1 MKQIDRRI
9 VIVAAF
15 IFIVGLAYGIMRFLI
30 AQKEEPPMRQA
41 VEVKRYVQT
50 ERVVYEK
57 IISPVAAPGRV
68 QSIEAIDIVAEA
80 SGKIIV
86 PGVSLRK
93 GSRFNKGDVL
103 LTIYPDEAALALK
116 ARKSQF
122 LNSLANLLPDIAI
135 DFESHK
141 AQFDAFFATID
152 LDKPL
157 PTFPEVKD
165 EKLKTFLASRN
176 ILSEYYSILKE
187 ELQLQR
193 HTIYAPFNGTYSDVY
208 MQEGAYT
215 NMGGRIAHAIR
226 TDILEMEVPLERFD
240 AEWVKTGDPVRLISD
255 TRNLSWTGKVVR
267 KSQFVDPN
275 TQSQN
280 VYVRVK
286 KLKNNLLSGE
296 YLRAVFEGHPIED
309 VMEVPRNIVFNTDEV
324 FVVVDGRLQK
334 RTINII
340 KVNERT
346 LIFNGLEEDATLVMQ
361 PLINV
366 TEGTLVVTERED
378 AEAQNMKKAKDKKE

>member
-1 MKQIDRRI
+1 MRKIDRRI
-9 VIVAAF
+9 VIVASF

-193 HTIYAPFNGTYSDVY
+193 HTIYASFNGTYSDVY

-240 AEWVKTGDPVRLISD
+240 AEWVKKGDPVKLISD

-280 VYVRVK
+280 VYVRVQN
-286 KLKNNLLSGE
+286 LKNNLLSGE
-296 YLRAVFEGHPIED
+296 YLRAVFEGHPIEN

-346 LIFNGLEEDATLVMQ
+346 LIFNGLEEGATLVMQ

>member
-1 MKQIDRRI
+1 MRKIDRRI
-9 VIVAAF
+9 VIVASF

-30 AQKEEPPMRQA
+30 AQKEEPPMRKA

-50 ERVVYEK
+50 EKVVYGK

-68 QSIEAIDIVAEA
+68 QSIESIDIVAEA

-86 PGVSLRK
+86 PGIPLK
-93 GSRFNKGDVL
+93 TGSAFKKGDVL

-135 DFESHK
+135 DFEDQK
-141 AQFDAFFATID
+141 ATFDHFFSSID

-157 PTFPEVKD
+157 PDFPEVKD
-165 EKLKTFLASRN
+165 EKLKIFLASRN
-176 ILSEYYSILKE
+176 ILSEYYSILKD
-187 ELQLQR
+187 ELQLKR
-193 HTIYAPFNGTYSDVY
+193 HTIYAPFKGTYSDVY

-240 AEWVKTGDPVRLISD
+240 AEWVKEGDPVELISD
-255 TRNLSWTGKVVR
+255 TRNLSWQGKVIR

-280 VYVRVK
+280 VYVRVNNP
-286 KLKNNLLSGE
+286 KNTLLSGE
-296 YLRAVFEGHPIED
+296 YLHAKFKGHPID
-309 VMEVPRNIVFNTDEV
+309 NVMEVPRNIVFNTNEV
-324 FVVVDGRLQK
+324 FVVKDDRLEK
-334 RTINII
+334 RVINII

-346 LIFNGLEEDATLVMQ
+346 LIFNGIEEGATLVMQ

-366 TEGTLVVTERED
+366 TEGTLVVTDREN
-378 AEAQNMKKAKDKKE
+378 AESLKKEKAKDKKD

>member
-50 ERVVYEK
+50 EKVVYEN
-57 IISPVAAPGRV
+57 IVSPVAAPGRV

-86 PGVSLRK
+86 PGVPLRK

-135 DFESHK
+135 DFKNHK
-141 AQFDAFFATID
+141 VQFDAFFAAID

-187 ELQLQR
+187 ELQLKR
-193 HTIYAPFNGTYSDVY
+193 HTIHAPFNGTYSDVY

-240 AEWVKTGDPVRLISD
+240 AEWVKRGDPVKLISD
-255 TRNLSWTGKVVR
+255 TRNLSWSGSVAR

-280 VYVRVK
+280 VYVRVQN
-286 KLKNNLLSGE
+286 LKNALLSGE
-296 YLRAVFEGHPIED
+296 YLRAVFEGHPIEN
-309 VMEVPRNIVFNTDEV
+309 VMEIPRNTVFNTDEV
-324 FVVVDGRLQK
+324 FVVVDSRLEKQ
-334 RTINII
+334 TINII

-346 LIFNGLEEDATLVMQ
+346 LIFNGIEEGTTLVMQ

-378 AEAQNMKKAKDKKE
+378 AEAQKMKKAKNKKE